1 MHTCVYCHRKYQ
13 RKVYFDRHVIACEF
27 LSKSKREKTIESE
40 ELEDTPSVRELYNI
54 ILELASKCNQLEGKL
69 NSISKWTNITKEKI
83 NIVNWL
89 NTNYSNEK
97 INDYNNWFNNLKINE
112 TQLNYLFERGY
123 VEGVVAV
130 LKEYLPSK
138 KKDTD
143 IDTRPLK
150 AFTGKE
156 NIFYMYHA
164 SEKKWEIVDSE
175 CFNKL
180 MYLFDK
186 LFMGEFI
193 KWQNEN
199 KHRMLNEDSFQD
211 IYSRNLKHIMGGK
224 YTREQLYSRIKK
236 ELYLYI
242 RNDPPNILEYEITY

>member
-1 MHTCVYCHRKYQ
+1 MYI
-13 RKVYFDRHVIACEF
+13 VIENINEKF
-27 LSKSKREKTIESE
+27 ILIDMLLLVSFYLNQREKK
-40 ELEDTPSVRELYNI
+40 LLK
-54 ILELASKCNQLEGKL
+54 ELASKCNQLEGKL

-156 NIFYMYHA
+156 NICSGSA
-164 SEKKWEIVDSE
+164 LLS
-175 CFNKL
+175 L
-180 MYLFDK
+180 L
-186 LFMGEFI
+186 
-193 KWQNEN
+193 
-199 KHRMLNEDSFQD
+199 
-211 IYSRNLKHIMGGK
+211 
-224 YTREQLYSRIKK
+224 
-236 ELYLYI
+236 
-242 RNDPPNILEYEITY
+242 